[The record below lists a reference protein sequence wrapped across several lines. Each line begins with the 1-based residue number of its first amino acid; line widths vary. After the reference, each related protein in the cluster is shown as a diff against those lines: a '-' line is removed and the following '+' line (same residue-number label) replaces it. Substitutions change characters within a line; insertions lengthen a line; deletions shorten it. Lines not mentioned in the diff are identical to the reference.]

1 MKEEWKDIPNWSG
14 IYQCS
19 NFGRVKRFYKHG
31 KQKLLN
37 PFVENGYY
45 HVKLTH
51 NGKEETW
58 KLHRLTATVWLR
70 PLKDNEDVHHVN
82 GLVWCNGVFNL
93 QILPHSI
100 HVKQHWDELK
110 QNGKCKNMKHT
121 GEQKRKMSQAQKG
134 KCLSE
139 EHKRKISETL
149 KGRKKGPMSQQQK
162 RKRSETLK
170 KRYNKINMEVY

>member
-110 QNGKCKNMKHT
+110 QNGQKKNMNVSKRKCSNKKRVISEVTRKKMSESHKGKHLS
-121 GEQKRKMSQAQKG
+121 EESKRKM
-134 KCLSE
+134 
-139 EHKRKISETL
+139 IETRN
-149 KGRKKGPMSQQQK
+149 KNR
-162 RKRSETLK
+162 
-170 KRYNKINMEVY
+170 NKINMEVY